1 MVVSTRFSS
10 SIRRRLVGLIDEA
23 VGHAMR
29 RELSAAG
36 FGAGPPPSKRAAV
49 KVEHGAGPSPSAD
62 LVDVHEEIS
71 AVWDL
76 HDDEDYR
83 QDQSHWRGVGR
94 WSDETWES
102 IGTETWRRVNDLY
115 RTAGRTYP
123 EDALPVVLEW
133 GPGGGSNLFRFAD
146 HARVLYGV
154 DIAAKNLG
162 ETGRVLAEKGPYD
175 FRPILLE
182 GDPSSITNDVTEPV
196 DLFISTSV
204 FQHFPSQDYGVEVLR
219 VMRALMAPRGLAYV
233 QIRFDNGN
241 PIFAPKDA
249 ASYREQ
255 HITATSYELS
265 AFWDTLGAVGFVPL
279 KIANVNTKSNY
290 AGFYFSVPADG

>member
-1 MVVSTRFSS
+1 MPRKFRASV
-10 SIRRRLVGLIDEA
+10 RRRLIGLIDESVSNA
-23 VGHAMR
+23 VR
-29 RELSAAG
+29 RELASAGLSAG
-36 FGAGPPPSKRAAV
+36 APPVDRPATTRERGAV
-49 KVEHGAGPSPSAD
+49 PSPSVEP
-62 LVDVHEEIS
+62 VDVHREIS

-76 HDDEDYR
+76 HDDEEYR

-102 IGTETWRRVNDLY
+102 IGAETWRRVNDLY

-123 EDALPVVLEW
+123 DDILPVVLEW
-133 GPGGGSNLFRFAD
+133 GPGGGSNLYRFAD

-162 ETGRVLAEKGPYD
+162 ETGRVLSEKGPYD
-175 FRPILLE
+175 YRPILLE
-182 GDPSSITNDVTEPV
+182 GDPSSITDEVTEPV

-241 PIFAPKDA
+241 PVFAPKEA

-265 AFWDTLGAVGFVPL
+265 AFWDTLVALGFVPL